1 MVHSIMKIRKA
12 SSYLA
17 RILAAKGWAVITEY
31 ELFLEFLRIYRSD
44 SKTRKELRLRI
55 EFPDRSKFRYAI
67 NDLTK
72 SRFLRPD
79 ADFYGNKENQD
90 KEISDLRTSF
100 GGGSRTKVF
109 RVSDVPD
116 APADEVSAL
125 VDPFCF
131 VSHLSAMQHFGLS
144 NRRPV
149 ELMLTTPNIV
159 HWRKLRDEKMSEDY
173 LPELSQEQYRVKLE
187 RISLP
192 RKLRGR
198 QLSIH
203 TTNRL
208 IDIRTSRN
216 SIKRIPPIE
225 EVFVEMLDRP
235 DLCGGITHVIEVWK
249 EYAPDRLDKIV
260 AAIDLVNDG
269 IMKVRAGFILDEC
282 LKLNHPAINGW
293 LKFAQRGGSRKLD
306 PSRPYAP
313 RFSEKWMISIN
324 VNSEFI
330 PNAP

>member
-1 MVHSIMKIRKA
+1 MKIRKV
-12 SSYLA
+12 SSHLA
-17 RILAAKGWAVITEY
+17 RNLAEKAWAVITEY
-31 ELFLEFLRIYRSD
+31 ELFLELVRIYQSG
-44 SKTRKELRLRI
+44 SNTRKSLRLRT

-67 NDLTK
+67 NDLVK

-79 ADFYGNKENQD
+79 VDFYSKNEAQNTEVPDPHTNSG
-90 KEISDLRTSF
+90 THY
-100 GGGSRTKVF
+100 RTKVF

-116 APADEVSAL
+116 ASAEEISAL

-131 VSHLSAMQHFGLS
+131 ISHLSAMQHYGFS
-144 NRRPV
+144 NRRPI
-149 ELMLTTPNIV
+149 ELMLTTPSIV
-159 HWRKLRDEKMSEDY
+159 QWRRLRDQKMNEDY
-173 LPELSQEQYRVKLE
+173 SLELPEEQYRVRLE
-187 RISLP
+187 HISLP
-192 RKLRGR
+192 KKLRGR
-198 QLSIH
+198 NLSIH
-203 TTNRL
+203 TTNRMVEANP
-208 IDIRTSRN
+208 SRN

-235 DLCGGITHVIEVWK
+235 DLCGGITHVIEVWQ
-249 EYAPDRLDKIV
+249 EYAPDRLDRIV
-260 AAIDLVNDG
+260 AAIDLINDG

-282 LKLNHPAINGW
+282 LKLSHPAMNGW

-330 PNAP
+330 PDAH